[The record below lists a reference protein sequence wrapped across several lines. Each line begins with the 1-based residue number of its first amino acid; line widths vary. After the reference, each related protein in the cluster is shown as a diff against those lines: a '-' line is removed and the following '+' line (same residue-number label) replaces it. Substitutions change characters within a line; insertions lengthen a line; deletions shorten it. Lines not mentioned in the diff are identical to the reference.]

1 MPRLELEQFS
11 KRLKKA
17 VEGPEPVYFDP
28 ATVSFIPE
36 SRLELFILEERRKT
50 ENHGELY
57 STPYPS
63 FCSVGNVFENFSSV
77 NMAEEAGLIMPQ
89 PPHEDSRL
97 ELSGHLPRLDNSS
110 PWGLN
115 KRGKT

>member
-36 SRLELFILEERRKT
+36 SRLELFILEDRRKT

-57 STPYPS
+57 STPHPS
-63 FCSVGNVFENFSSV
+63 FCSVGNVSENFSSD
-77 NMAEEAGLIMPQ
+77 NMAEEAGLIMP
-89 PPHEDSRL
+89 PT
-97 ELSGHLPRLDNSS
+97 S
-110 PWGLN
+110 P
-115 KRGKT
+115 